1 MQPLRGRALH
11 IGLEDVLDEKELSL
25 EKQKPEALPAKASSK
40 GSEPGRKNPDPK
52 PPAGVDHFLL
62 ERVYSEAHL
71 VFQPTA
77 DLNPKADTVVVA
89 LDTNALLLPYLIGK
103 GDLSA
108 LADVY
113 AKFAREERLFLPER
127 VAREFIKNRDRKLA
141 DMAQAIDDRVSKMS
155 NSDAKVTPLLLE
167 GFLEREALATAGEEL
182 DAATKKYLANL
193 RKLSSHIKNWRGNDP
208 VTNLYAGL
216 FTKER
221 MIAPSE
227 PPNKIIDELEYG
239 LRNKVPPG
247 YKDSSKDDQG
257 IGDVIIWMS
266 LLHLGRTTKKDLIFV
281 TGEQKADWF
290 VRSGNHSVYPRPEL
304 VEAYRGASGGRSLRL
319 SSLHDL
325 LREMSAPGALVSEV
339 EVAEVSANNAIQA
352 AFAASTGGSTSL
364 IYSAPR
370 DFEIRHNGDRT
381 DGFIRNDEV
390 VSNLDA
396 ADLPLHLHAL
406 NEELRHLRHEITRL
420 TGDDL
425 NTSLSLPWNRA
436 VYGLRRHE
444 SDLARTISLIEQR
457 LRDLQRPETQ
467 ERYL

>member
-1 MQPLRGRALH
+1 M
-11 IGLEDVLDEKELSL
+11 DEKELPL
-25 EKQKPEALPAKASSK
+25 EKQKPEVLPANVSSK
-40 GSEPGRKNPDPK
+40 VSEARRKNSDPK
-52 PPAGVDHFLL
+52 LPAGVDHFLL
-62 ERVYSEAHL
+62 ERVYREAHL

-89 LDTNALLLPYLIGK
+89 LDTNALLLPYLLGK

-113 AKFAREERLFLPER
+113 AQFAREARLFLPER

-155 NSDAKVTPLLLE
+155 SSGAKVTPLLLE
-167 GFLEREALATAGEEL
+167 GFPEREALATAGEEL

-193 RKLSSHIKNWRGNDP
+193 RKLSSHIKSWRGNDP

-227 PPNKIIDELEYG
+227 PPDKVLEELEYG

-352 AFAASTGGSTSL
+352 ATSASTGGFASL

-370 DFEIRHNGDRT
+370 DFEIRQNGDRT
-381 DGFIRNDEV
+381 DGFIKNDEV
-390 VSNLDA
+390 NLDLDA
-396 ADLPLHLHAL
+396 ADLALHLHAL
-406 NEELRHLRHEITRL
+406 NEELRHLRHQITRL

-436 VYGLRRHE
+436 AYGLRNHE
-444 SDLARTISLIEQR
+444 SALVRRISLIEQR
-457 LRDLQRPETQ
+457 LRDLQ
-467 ERYL
+467 